1 MREWFRRAVA
11 AAAGPVAAGVA
22 AGAVVACGSSASVLP
37 AGPASAKPAVTRA
50 VAPKRVPYNL
60 YTHCG
65 IYYARIGSRYYEA
78 ARPLSDGSGNPP
90 PGWGNPYQA
99 GTMTLVSPTEA
110 VFTDKA
116 GHRVVF
122 DMKPP
127 GAKSTAQ
134 VCA

>member
-1 MREWFRRAVA
+1 MRESWRRAIA
-11 AAAGPVAAGVA
+11 AAAGPVVAGVA
-22 AGAVVACGSSASVLP
+22 AGTVVACGSSASVLP
-37 AGPASAKPAVTRA
+37 AGPASAKPAVSRA
-50 VAPKRVPYNL
+50 AVPKHVPYNL

-65 IYYARIGSRYYEA
+65 IYYARIGDRYYVA
-78 ARPLSDGSGNPP
+78 TRPLSDGSGNPP
-90 PGWGNPYQA
+90 AGWGNPYQA

-122 DMKPP
+122 EMKSP
-127 GAKSTAQ
+127 GAKSTAL

>member
-1 MREWFRRAVA
+1 MREWWRRAVA

-22 AGAVVACGSSASVLP
+22 AGTVAACGSSSAVLP

-50 VAPKRVPYNL
+50 ATPERVPYDL

-65 IYYARIGSRYYEA
+65 IYSARIGNRYYEA
-78 ARPLSDGSGNPP
+78 ARPLSDGAGNPP
-90 PGWGNPYQA
+90 PGWDNPYQA

-122 DMKPP
+122 NMKPP
-127 GAKSTAQ
+127 GAKSIAT